1 MIIKYDRKQN
11 KKRPFGTFRN
21 KYNWGKVI
29 SRMKKNLEFLDK
41 LSTNE
46 QSFIEQFLCNAPKT
60 LLTAAIIQNY
70 PKNHKLIRSN
80 DTCTYVYILL
90 KGKLQAIEERLSY
103 EPYHFMEI
111 AAINIVGDY
120 ELFTQDISRMVT
132 LITMEP
138 SRFLL
143 LPAKDYIEWIR
154 NDSAALFLRTQ
165 MLIRHTV
172 QQSQN
177 ERKIHF
183 LSNRDKLLH
192 FLYFQYN
199 HYAISDTP
207 FQIKYTHTELANMT
221 GCSVRTINRLIESFE
236 KEELISIKRG
246 KINLSENQA
255 VKISGLIRNL

>member
-1 MIIKYDRKQN
+1 
-11 KKRPFGTFRN
+11 
-21 KYNWGKVI
+21 
-29 SRMKKNLEFLDK
+29 MKNTDLQT
-41 LSTNE
+41 LSSSE
-46 QSFIEQFLCNAPKT
+46 QAFVKQFLGNAPQT
-60 LLTAAIIQNY
+60 LLSAAIIQNH
-70 PKNHKLIRSN
+70 PKNHKLIRAN
-80 DTCTYVYILL
+80 DACSYVYILL

-120 ELFTQDISRMVT
+120 ELFTHDISRMVT

-138 SRFLL
+138 SRFIL

-154 NDSAALFLRTQ
+154 GDAAALFLRTQ

-172 QQSQN
+172 LQSQN

-199 HYAISDTP
+199 HYALPGTL
-207 FQIKYTHTELANMT
+207 FQIKYTHAELANMT
-221 GCSVRTINRLIESFE
+221 GCSVRTINRLIEIFF
-236 KEELISIKRG
+236 KEGLIFIKKG
-246 KINLSENQA
+246 KIYLSEEQA
-255 VKISGLIRNL
+255 HIIDETIRNNN